1 MTGPEPNRRTVI
13 GFLRTLLVPYVAT
26 RGTRSVA
33 QEPAPDLARAERASA
48 VAFLQAGPGAHV
60 RSMEAKARD
69 SVSVLDFGARGDG
82 VTDDTAAFNAAIA
95 TGRTV
100 VVPYMSGGYAVSNIR
115 VVDNMQIVGE
125 KAGMALAPTLI
136 VAASDTAAFR
146 HDAAE
151 NVFHCVFENL
161 ACRAAPNVTGAA
173 FYSQRSQSR
182 YAAYFTF
189 RQIETYANL
198 RTSYSG
204 LFIFAL
210 WDRCRDGYLGSGTDR
225 AHVAIQALA
234 DSYGQENRQN
244 VNRIRDSLCFNAFG
258 GDAAIVGSYGT
269 LWTIENSNFEALRT
283 RALAAYNIFQVRF
296 SNCWFEGIDAP
307 AIVHAGVFK
316 GTIAA
321 STVTFDHCQFVLTGT
336 APRVVTVDAPGT
348 IALRRN
354 MFGLVKTGARL
365 CDDATR
371 ITVNEDN
378 IAPSADFFS
387 DSHHDSYGS
396 GRRYLNGA
404 SDNHVAAMTL
414 QNKGGMAATQGF
426 MSRADV
432 HIGLTFVTIATSCTG
447 LGGTCVISGYD
458 PDGGAQFRI
467 VKDWQGA
474 TIRDI
479 VPPLNATGKILT
491 FRVSGP
497 DLQMKAEGGALIAF
511 TTMLH

>member
-1 MTGPEPNRRTVI
+1 MI
-13 GFLRTLLVPYVAT
+13 GFLRTLLAPYLAT
-26 RGTRSVA
+26 ESTSARA
-33 QEPAPDLARAERASA
+33 QEPEPDLARAERANA
-48 VAFLQAGPGAHV
+48 VAFLQAGAGAHV

-82 VTDDTAAFNAAIA
+82 VTDDTAAFDAAIA
-95 TGRTV
+95 TARTV
-100 VVPYMSGGYAVSNIR
+100 VVPYTSAGYVVSNIR
-115 VVDNMQIVGE
+115 VIDNMQVVGE
-125 KAGMALAPTLI
+125 KSGMALAPTLI

-146 HDAAE
+146 HDAVE

-161 ACRAAPNVTGAA
+161 SCRAAPGVTGAA
-173 FYSQRSQSR
+173 FYMQRSRSR

-198 RTSYSG
+198 RTSYAG

-244 VNRIRDSLCFNAFG
+244 INRIRDSMFFNAFG

-296 SNCWFEGIDAP
+296 SNCWFEGIDGP

-336 APRVVTVDAPGT
+336 APRVVTADAPGT
-348 IALRRN
+348 VALRGN
-354 MFGLVKTGARL
+354 MFGVIKAGARL

-378 IAPSADFFS
+378 IAPSADFFAGL
-387 DSHHDSYGS
+387 HHDSYGS

-414 QNKGGMAATQGF
+414 QNEGGMAATRGF

-432 HIGLTFVTIATSCTG
+432 HVDSAFVTVATSHTG
-447 LGGTCVISGYD
+447 LGGTCVVSGYD
-458 PDGGAQFRI
+458 PSGGAQFRVI
-467 VKDWQGA
+467 KDWQGT
-474 TIRDI
+474 TIRDVI
-479 VPPLNATGKILT
+479 TPLNATGKALT
-491 FRVSGP
+491 FRVSGQ
-497 DLQMKAEGGALIAF
+497 DLQMKAGGGALIAF